1 MRRGIRHGGSTV
13 TLTNIK
19 TVVDKTGK
27 VRRYLRVKG
36 CKLVPLPDLP
46 ADHPDFIA
54 AWAEAMKRAK
64 GRAARPGPGTIAAL
78 CGAYLRSPAFLTHSA
93 GYRAILRR
101 HVMAIEAKAGEAQA
115 RHLAARHITA
125 DMAPLAPSV
134 AGARFRAWR
143 ALCGYGLS
151 VNMLA
156 ADPTEGLRRPVIPS
170 TTGHPAW
177 TADEVAAFRAR
188 WRIGTVQRAIFE
200 ALYWTGARIGDAV
213 RIGPGMVDR
222 DGVLRFRQAKT
233 GGDAF
238 VPWTCPLPDYAAGM
252 EADRATM
259 HEALAACAGHMTFL
273 ATRDG
278 RSRSVK
284 AIGGDVA
291 ASARLANVF
300 KSAHGLRKT
309 RASILAEAGASAH
322 QIGAWTGHESLSE
335 VAHYTRSA
343 DRKRAVMGTNEDR
356 TLANPADQVG
366 KPARK

>member
-1 MRRGIRHGGSTV
+1 M

-19 TVVDKTGK
+19 TVVDKSGRA
-27 VRRYLRVKG
+27 RRYLRVKG
-36 CKLVPLPDLP
+36 ERLIPLPDLP
-46 ADHPDFIA
+46 TDHPGFLA
-54 AWAEAMKRAK
+54 AWAEAMKRIK

-78 CGAYLRSPAFLTHSA
+78 CGAYLRAPAFLTYSA
-93 GYRAILRR
+93 GYRAIIRR

-134 AGARFRAWR
+134 AAARLKAWR
-143 ALCGYGLS
+143 ALCGYGLG
-151 VNMLA
+151 VGFIA
-156 ADPTEGLRRPVIPS
+156 TDPSKGIKRPIIP
-170 TTGHPAW
+170 TGEGHPAW

-200 ALYWTGARIGDAV
+200 VLYWTGARIGDVV
-213 RIGPGMVDR
+213 RIGPGMIDR

-233 GGDAF
+233 GGEAF

-252 EADRATM
+252 EADRAAM

-273 ATRDG
+273 ATKGG
-278 RSRSVK
+278 RSRSAK

-291 ASARLANVF
+291 KAARLAGVA

-309 RASILAEAGASAH
+309 RATILAEAGASAH

-343 DRKRAVMGTNEDR
+343 ERRKAVMGTEREGN
-356 TLANPADQVG
+356 VG
-366 KPARK
+366 KPAIQLANVVEK